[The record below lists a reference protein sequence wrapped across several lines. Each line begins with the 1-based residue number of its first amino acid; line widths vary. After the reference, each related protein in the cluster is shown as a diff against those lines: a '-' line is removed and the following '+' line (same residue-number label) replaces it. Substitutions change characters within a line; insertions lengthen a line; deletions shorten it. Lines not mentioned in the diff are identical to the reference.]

1 DAIVLAVAHQQF
13 RDMGAAALRA
23 LGRPGCVLF
32 DVKDVLPRDAVDD
45 RL

>member
-1 DAIVLAVAHQQF
+1 VK
-13 RDMGAAALRA
+13 LRA
-23 LGRPGCVLF
+23 LGKPGCVLF